1 MAEIRPGLS
10 EAETEV
16 LKALWEHGPA
26 TVRQLNGVLGGRG
39 RRWAYTT
46 VLTLLQ
52 RLQAKGYAASDA
64 PGAGAAHVFRAS
76 VSREELLQQR
86 LKDTADELCEG
97 SAAPLVLAL
106 VQGNQFTA
114 EELARLRRLIDEA
127 GKGSPRPEG

>member
-1 MAEIRPGLS
+1 
-10 EAETEV
+10 
-16 LKALWEHGPA
+16 
-26 TVRQLNGVLGGRG
+26 
-39 RRWAYTT
+39 
-46 VLTLLQ
+46 
-52 RLQAKGYAASDA
+52 
-64 PGAGAAHVFRAS
+64 
-76 VSREELLQQR
+76 VSREELLEQR